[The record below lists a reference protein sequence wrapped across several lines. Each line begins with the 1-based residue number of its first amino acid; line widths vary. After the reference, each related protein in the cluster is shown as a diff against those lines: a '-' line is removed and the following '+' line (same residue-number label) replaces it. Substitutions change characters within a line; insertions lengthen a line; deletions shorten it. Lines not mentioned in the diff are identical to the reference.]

1 MVSKE
6 RFFQKWKLKILITIL
21 SLCATNEIYWKC
33 WNIWKKNPTRCI
45 NVSIITVK
53 YVVISPGS
61 KMIFCKNNLYSNKI
75 VFIPVFIAFEFH
87 ELIAHRHHLRATR
100 TTRGA
105 KKKKLYARYITQSNV
120 SRPVSM
126 IILWLCI
133 ITKRWYYTLLGFGK
147 RAQDEIQR
155 INICIIV
162 WSRTK
167 RWLWLRRR
175 TRRTRYSF
183 HINNKMIINRTHRPA
198 AD

>member
-105 KKKKLYARYITQSNV
+105 KKKKIV
-120 SRPVSM
+120 CK
-126 IILWLCI
+126 I
-133 ITKRWYYTLLGFGK
+133 YYTIECFSSSFYDNIMVVYYNKAMILYVIRLREEGAGWNTAYK
-147 RAQDEIQR
+147 YLYYCVVADKKMVVVEEEDEEDE
-155 INICIIV
+155 V
-162 WSRTK
+162 
-167 RWLWLRRR
+167 
-175 TRRTRYSF
+175 
-183 HINNKMIINRTHRPA
+183 
-198 AD
+198 